1 MALRHR
7 ILICEDDPS
16 LSKLV
21 RKALVAHGYDV
32 EVADHGLD
40 GLIKIDL
47 ATVKPDLLIVDVMM
61 PELDGISLVRAL
73 KTQGSTRRIPV
84 IFVTAKTDS
93 KTIAE
98 GIAVGAK
105 FYITKPFTIDDLLD
119 KVRRAIAS
127 AG

>member
-1 MALRHR
+1 MPPLRSR

-21 RKALVAHGYDV
+21 RKALVASGYEV
-32 EVADHGLD
+32 EIAGHGLD
-40 GLIKIDL
+40 GLMRIDM
-47 ATVKPDLLIVDVMM
+47 AQVKPDLLIVDVMM

-73 KTQGSTRRIPV
+73 KTQGTTRRIPV

-105 FYITKPFTIDDLLD
+105 FYITKPFSIDDLLD
-119 KVRRAIAS
+119 KVRRALA
-127 AG
+127 AP

>member
-21 RKALVAHGYDV
+21 RKALMAHGYDV

-47 ATVKPDLLIVDVMM
+47 AAVKPDLLIVDVMM

>member
-1 MALRHR
+1 MAIRHR
-7 ILICEDDPS
+7 VLICEDDPS

-32 EVADHGLD
+32 DVADHGLD
-40 GLIKIDL
+40 GLMKIDL
-47 ATVKPDLLIVDVMM
+47 STTKPDLLIVDVMM

-127 AG
+127 SG

>member
-1 MALRHR
+1 MPAAHPR
-7 ILICEDDPS
+7 ILIVEDDPA

-32 EVADHGLD
+32 EVADNGLA
-40 GLIKIDL
+40 GLVKIDMSG
-47 ATVKPDLLIVDVMM
+47 VKPDLLIVDVMM

-84 IFVTAKTDS
+84 IFVTAKSDS

-98 GIAVGAK
+98 GISVGAK

-119 KVRRAIAS
+119 KVRRALA
-127 AG
+127 A

>member
-1 MALRHR
+1 MAIRHR
-7 ILICEDDPS
+7 VLICEDDPS

-32 EVADHGLD
+32 DVADHGLD
-40 GLIKIDL
+40 GLMKIDL
-47 ATVKPDLLIVDVMM
+47 SATKPDLLIVDVMM

-127 AG
+127 SG

>member
-1 MALRHR
+1 MAPRSR
-7 ILICEDDPS
+7 ILIVEDDPA

-21 RKALVAHGYDV
+21 RKALAAYGYDV
-32 EVADHGLD
+32 EVANHGLE
-40 GLIKIDL
+40 GLMKIDESGL
-47 ATVKPDLLIVDVMM
+47 KPDLLIVDVMM
-61 PELDGISLVRAL
+61 PELDGITLVRAL

-98 GIAVGAK
+98 GISVGAK

-119 KVRRAIAS
+119 KVRRAIA
-127 AG
+127 G

>member
-1 MALRHR
+1 MPPKSRV
-7 ILICEDDPS
+7 LIVEDDPA

-21 RKALVAHGYDV
+21 RKALVAHGYEVD
-32 EVADHGLD
+32 VADHGLA
-40 GLIKIDL
+40 GLVKIDMS
-47 ATVKPDLLIVDVMM
+47 AAKPDLLIVDVMM

-84 IFVTAKTDS
+84 IFVTAKADS

-98 GIAVGAK
+98 GISVGAR

-119 KVRRAIAS
+119 KVRRAL